1 MGVPLL
7 ILDDWKQLISLSLE
21 DLIDLNKIN
30 KNKDYIKYTEFDFW
44 MNLVNSKKI

>member
-30 KNKDYIKYTEFDFW
+30 KNKDYIKYTEFDF
-44 MNLVNSKKI
+44 LDEFS